1 MLPTRLAKLDEF
13 LSGGIP
19 EGVITDVFGPHG
31 TGKTQFLFQLSANA
45 ILEGRNVLYVD
56 TSGSFRPERIVEIQR
71 QAGRTSDTL
80 DEIEVLRVTNTHDQ
94 IKSLQVV
101 RESKF
106 HLILIDSITDLF
118 SYEYQNSNRTFEKNI
133 AFMQYMYGLSLHAIC
148 KKIPI
153 VVTNTIRHIDGR
165 QIESM
170 QTAIDMSTHIKIRL
184 SRDDAGFIGN
194 ASWLQNSIKF
204 PYIITSAGLTDVSEA
219 I

>member
-1 MLPTRLAKLDEF
+1 MLYTGLAKLDAF

-19 EGVITDVFGPHG
+19 GGVITDVFGPHG
-31 TGKTQFLFQLSANA
+31 TGKTQFLFQLSANT
-45 ILEGRNVLYVD
+45 ILEGQKVLYVD

-71 QAGRTSDTL
+71 HAGRTPYTL
-80 DEIEVLRVTNTHDQ
+80 DEIEVMRVTNTHDQ
-94 IKSLQVV
+94 IKSLEII

-133 AFMQYMYGLSLHAIC
+133 AFMRYMYDLSLHAIC
-148 KKIPI
+148 EKIPI
-153 VVTNTIRHIDGR
+153 VVTNTVRYIDGR

-184 SRDDAGFIGN
+184 SRAVRVLFSN
-194 ASWLQNSIKF
+194 HSWLQHSKF
-204 PYIITSAGLTDVSEA
+204 P
-219 I
+219 